1 MSRHAAVLEAP
12 PVGAAEHVKPPAP
25 VRLPEGDA
33 DSQTPASP
41 DPSAAAALPDPPP
54 AAARPE
60 RTRSAIPAVDTP
72 VMRQYL
78 EIKERYPDCIV
89 FFRLGDFYEMFFDDA
104 VVASQLLEL
113 TLTARDKQKEV
124 PVPMAG
130 VPHHAAKH
138 YIGKLLGHGKKVAI
152 CDQVEDARKTKKI
165 VRRAVTQVITPGVV
179 LEEEQLEPKAGHY
192 LAALSPGAAGGAAWG
207 VAYLDVSTGE
217 FAATE
222 LAESEAIEELAR
234 IEPAELLVIE
244 LPAATAPEPAASAL
258 SARLQRRLRVP
269 IGVARSANVAADR
282 TLLAELL
289 AAQPGPGGAGGD
301 AKASE
306 EPSPDAWPQALA
318 AAAACV
324 RYARAT
330 QPIGGLPLFRLRLY
344 RPTDSLVIDDSTKT
358 NLELLQTLMER
369 KRHGSLLGVLDQ
381 TRTAMGG
388 RLLRRWLLQPLQQLG
403 PICRR
408 HDAVEWLVDRQTVRK
423 KLRELQGEIH
433 DLERLTGRIAT
444 QVAVPRDL
452 HCLQRSLAQLPLL
465 TATLRAAASA
475 DTPTLGAGLAA
486 TALPELLDL
495 GDDLAG
501 DVEARIAAAIA
512 DNPPTMWREGG
523 FIRRG
528 YNPALDELID
538 LSQGGKAH
546 ILRIEERER
555 ERTGIASLKVRY
567 NKVFGYYIEITRSN
581 LGRVPGDYIRKQTT
595 ANAERYVT
603 TELAEYEEKVLHAE
617 ERRIE
622 LEIDLFEKLRAELAA
637 STTRLLTLAQRV
649 AQLDALGG
657 LAELAHRQGYVRPEM
672 SAELHLDI
680 EDGRHP
686 VVEQLAERGRFVP
699 NDTKLDPEVEQ
710 LLLLTGPNM
719 AGKSTVMRQVA
730 LICILAQLGSFV
742 PARRARL
749 GIVDR
754 VCTRVGASDN
764 LSRGES
770 TFMVEM
776 RETSQIL
783 QRATRRSL
791 VILDEIGRGTST
803 YDGVSIAW
811 AVAEYLH
818 DVIGCKTLFAT
829 HYHELCA
836 LAAARP
842 RVRNFSVAVRQWQ
855 DEIVFLHKLI
865 PGGANRSYG
874 IEVARLAGLP
884 RSVLGRARE
893 ILAALE
899 SASSQEDAIALPVH
913 GVPPLNSGQLALFLG
928 GEIGPSQGA
937 DERPAKSPRRPAAA
951 PARAPARPPAEDNV
965 LSRLRSLDCDNLTP
979 RAALELLAELTTRLS
994 TP

>member
-1 MSRHAAVLEAP
+1 MPRSAATQPAP
-12 PVGAAEHVKPPAP
+12 PVGVAEHVK
-25 VRLPEGDA
+25 
-33 DSQTPASP
+33 SP
-41 DPSAAAALPDPPP
+41 DLALLPPP
-54 AAARPE
+54 ADAAEPDAE
-60 RTRSAIPAVDTP
+60 PAATPPATPPRTRSAIPAVDTP

-192 LAALSPGAAGGAAWG
+192 LAALAPGAAGGALWG
-207 VAYLDVSTGE
+207 VAYLDASTGE

-222 LAESEAIEELAR
+222 LTEAEAIEELAR
-234 IEPAELLVIE
+234 VEPAELLLVE
-244 LPAATAPEPAASAL
+244 LSSVLAPVSASAQL
-258 SARLQRRLRVP
+258 TAVLQRRLRIP
-269 IGVARSANVAADR
+269 IGIARPAAAAVDR
-282 TLLAELL
+282 ELL
-289 AAQPGPGGAGGD
+289 ADLLSAEPSGRGARD
-301 AKASE
+301 PQSPD
-306 EPSPDAWPQALA
+306 EPSPETWPQALA

-344 RPTDSLVIDDSTKT
+344 RPTDSLVIDESTKT

-369 KRHGSLLGVLDQ
+369 KRHGSLLGVIDQ

-388 RLLRRWLLQPLQQLG
+388 RLLRRWLLQPLQQLV
-403 PICRR
+403 PIRHR
-408 HDAVEWLVDRQTVRK
+408 HDAVEWLVERQTTRKQVRES
-423 KLRELQGEIH
+423 LSEIH
-433 DLERLTGRIAT
+433 DLERLTGRVAT

-475 DTPTLGAGLAA
+475 DSPTLGAGLAA

-501 DVEARIAAAIA
+501 EVEARIAAAIA
-512 DNPPTMWREGG
+512 DNPPVMWREGG

-555 ERTGIASLKVRY
+555 ERTGITSLKVRY

-603 TELAEYEEKVLHAE
+603 TELAEYESKVLNAE

-622 LEIDLFEKLRAELAA
+622 LEIELFEKLRTELAA
-637 STTRLLTLAQRV
+637 CTTRLLALAQRV
-649 AQLDALGG
+649 AQLDALAG
-657 LAELAHRQGYVRPEM
+657 LSELAHRQGYVRPEM
-672 SAELHLDI
+672 STELHLEI

-686 VVEQLAERGRFVP
+686 VVEQVAERGRFVP
-699 NDTKLDPEVEQ
+699 NDTALDPDSEQ
-710 LLLLTGPNM
+710 LLILTGPNM

-730 LICILAQLGSFV
+730 LICILGQMGSFV
-742 PARRARL
+742 PARRAEL

-783 QRATRRSL
+783 RRATRRSL
-791 VILDEIGRGTST
+791 VVLDEIGRGTST

-842 RVRNFSVAVRQWQ
+842 RARNFSVAVRQYQ
-855 DEIVFLHKLI
+855 GDVVFLHKLV

-874 IEVARLAGLP
+874 LEVAKLAGLP
-884 RSVLGRARE
+884 KSVLVRARE
-893 ILAALE
+893 ILHALE
-899 SASSQEDAIALPVH
+899 SAQQREGQAALPVH
-913 GVPPLNSGQLALFLG
+913 GVPPLRAGQLSLLLG
-928 GEIGPSQGA
+928 EA
-937 DERPAKSPRRPAAA
+937 VAAQ
-951 PARAPARPPAEDNV
+951 PEPLPPPPEPVRSAAEDEV
-965 LSRLRSLDCDNLTP
+965 LLRLSAVDCDELSP
-979 RAALELLAELTTRLS
+979 RAALDLVSALCASLRRGS
-994 TP
+994 K

>member
-12 PVGAAEHVKPPAP
+12 PVGAAEHVKPPALA
-25 VRLPEGDA
+25 RLPEDGADA
-33 DSQTPASP
+33 QAPASP
-41 DPSAAAALPDPPP
+41 DPVSALPDPPP

-104 VVASQLLEL
+104 VVASQLLDL

-192 LAALSPGAAGGAAWG
+192 LAALSPGVAGGAAWG

-234 IEPAELLVIE
+234 IEPAELLVVE
-244 LPAATAPEPAASAL
+244 LPAAATAPDPAAAAL

-289 AAQPGPGGAGGD
+289 AAQSSPGGTGGEV
-301 AKASE
+301 KAAE
-306 EPSPDAWPQALA
+306 EPSADGWPQALA

-344 RPTDSLVIDDSTKT
+344 RPTDSLVIDESTKT

-423 KLRELQGEIH
+423 KLRELLDEIH

-475 DTPTLGAGLAA
+475 DSPTLGAGLAA

-501 DVEARIAAAIA
+501 EVEARIAAAIA
-512 DNPPTMWREGG
+512 DNPPVMWREGG

-555 ERTGIASLKVRY
+555 ERTGITSLKVRY

-622 LEIDLFEKLRAELAA
+622 LEIELFEKLRAELAA

-672 SAELHLDI
+672 SAELHLHI

-699 NDTKLDPEVEQ
+699 NDTQLDPEVEQ

-855 DEIVFLHKLI
+855 DEIVFLHKLV

-899 SASSQEDAIALPVH
+899 NASSQEDAIALPVH

-928 GEIGPSQGA
+928 GEIGPPHGA
-937 DERPAKSPRRPAAA
+937 DERPAKSARRASAA